1 MIRGFRQA
9 GFHDNAQ
16 MGKYDTL
23 NKEELVRLMEARDRR
38 EATRYGLV
46 WETTGIESEQA
57 LNADYVALDL
67 VPELCCGPPP
77 WRHLVIEGDNFDAL
91 RALRPGFSG
100 KVRCLA
106 TDPPYNTGNRD
117 FLYNDRFLDKD
128 DLWRHSK
135 WLEFMFKRLTLAR
148 DLLAEDGAA
157 LVHIGEEEV
166 HRLACLMDQV
176 FPNRKVGP
184 FVWRTRNGANDS
196 KEYFRSIDHEYI
208 LCYANAGFL
217 FGGKGKELADYGNP
231 DGDTR
236 GEWVSSDLT
245 KAHNFRERPGTYY
258 PIQNPDNNIWYPC
271 SPDRVWA
278 YAKDSKS
285 SKSEKL
291 RGETMAQLIDE
302 NKILWPQEPEP
313 VCYSARAELDEA
325 IAAGSAPKNLRSDL
339 PDLDF
344 WIGKNIG
351 RNTPRR
357 KKFKT
362 ELKRLTRPLSTWIVP
377 SADKDEVEEL
387 VNSEAE
393 SQYLTTQGT
402 SEGPA
407 LLRRILPGVSFPFPK
422 PLELMKSLIEQASD
436 MNSVILDVFA
446 GSGTVGHAVAELN
459 DGDGGNRRFVLVSN
473 TEASL
478 EEPGKNI
485 CRDVCALR
493 IRRILSG
500 YCYKGKSG
508 QIDVPGLGG
517 GFAYLRCRRVP
528 LGDLLELEHPAVW
541 TALQLRHLDG
551 IQPYD
556 ETAPFQWAEEGD
568 SALCY
573 VPRFRN
579 EDLNALRELVDAAG
593 SVVIYSWQPGML
605 RQHLRRP
612 LVTHEA
618 LPAGLSRPFGLR
630 H

>member
-9 GFHDNAQ
+9 GFHDNEA

-23 NKEELVRLMEARDRR
+23 NKEELVRLIEARDRR

-46 WETTGIESEQA
+46 WETTGIEGEQA

-67 VPELCCGPPP
+67 VPDLCCGPPP

-157 LVHIGEEEV
+157 FIHIDDNEVFNLGLLMNKVFGENN
-166 HRLACLMDQV
+166 
-176 FPNRKVGP
+176 FI
-184 FVWRTRNGANDS
+184 ANCIWQKRYSASNDH
-196 KEYFRSIDHEYI
+196 KTIAPLHEYVMAYRTSAMWQRRLLPRGGEKDAQYKFEDEKGI
-208 LCYANAGFL
+208 FRCSDYTCNKSSEERQNL
-217 FGGKGKELADYGNP
+217 F
-231 DGDTR
+231 
-236 GEWVSSDLT
+236 
-245 KAHNFRERPGTYY
+245 Y
-258 PIQNPDNNIWYPC
+258 PIHQPVTGEAVWPKKT
-271 SPDRVWA
+271 RVWA
-278 YAKDSKS
+278 YSQAEHQRHVEEELIYWGKDGKGKVPAFKRYKHTLKNDGVVPHTWWTFEEVGHNDEAKK
-285 SKSEKL
+285 EL
-291 RGETMAQLIDE
+291 MAILPEQARSFSTPKPTRLID
-302 NKILWPQEPEP
+302 
-313 VCYSARAELDEA
+313 
-325 IAAGSAPKNLRSDL
+325 
-339 PDLDF
+339 
-344 WIGKNIG
+344 
-351 RNTPRR
+351 
-357 KKFKT
+357 
-362 ELKRLTRPLSTWIVP
+362 
-377 SADKDEVEEL
+377 
-387 VNSEAE
+387 
-393 SQYLTTQGT
+393 
-402 SEGPA
+402 
-407 LLRRILPGVSFPFPK
+407 RILQIGCNATDIV
-422 PLELMKSLIEQASD
+422 
-436 MNSVILDVFA
+436 LDIFA
-446 GSGTVGHAVAELN
+446 GSGTTGHAVLKAN
-459 DGDGGNRRFVLVSN
+459 AADGGSRRFVMVSN
-473 TEASL
+473 SEATS
-478 EEPGKNI
+478 EEPDKNL
-485 CRDVCALR
+485 CRDVCAERLR
-493 IRRILSG
+493 RVAQG
-500 YCYKGKSG
+500 YTKADGTE
-508 QIDVPGLGG
+508 VPGLGG

-541 TALQLRHLDG
+541 TALQLRHLGG
-551 IQPYD
+551 ILPYD
-556 ETAPFQWAEEGD
+556 AAAPFQWAEEGD

-579 EDLNALRELVDAAG
+579 EDLKELRERVDAAG

>member
-1 MIRGFRQA
+1 MIARIRRA
-9 GFHDNAQ
+9 GFHDNEA

-23 NKEELVRLMEARDRR
+23 NKEELVRLIEARDRR

-46 WETTGIESEQA
+46 WETTGIEGEQA

-67 VPELCCGPPP
+67 VPDLCCGPPP

-157 LVHIGEEEV
+157 FIHIDDNEVFNLGLLMNKVFGENNFI
-166 HRLACLMDQV
+166 ANCIWQKV
-176 FPNRKVGP
+176 FAPKNTAKH
-184 FVWRTRNGANDS
+184 FSD
-196 KEYFRSIDHEYI
+196 DHEYV
-208 LCYANAGFL
+208 LCYANSS
-217 FGGKGKELADYGNP
+217 ELWRPNLLP
-231 DGDTR
+231 R
-236 GEWVSSDLT
+236 SSEASDRY
-245 KAHNFRERPGTYY
+245 K
-258 PIQNPDNNIWYPC
+258 NPDNDPRGPWTSGDLQARNSYSEGIYPITC
-271 SPDRVWA
+271 PSGRVIP
-278 YAKDSKS
+278 
-285 SKSEKL
+285 
-291 RGETMAQLIDE
+291 G
-302 NKILWPQEPEP
+302 PG
-313 VCYSARAELDEA
+313 
-325 IAAGSAPKNLRSDL
+325 AGSYWRVSKRRFDEWDNDGRIWWGKNGDGMPRVKRFLTDVREGIVPQTLWTHGEVGHTQDAKKEIL
-339 PDLDF
+339 EILDF
-344 WIGKNIG
+344 D
-351 RNTPRR
+351 RPQDVFSTP
-357 KKFKT
+357 KPV
-362 ELKRLTRPLSTWIVP
+362 RLL
-377 SADKDEVEEL
+377 D
-387 VNSEAE
+387 
-393 SQYLTTQGT
+393 
-402 SEGPA
+402 
-407 LLRRILPGVSFPFPK
+407 RILQIGCNATDV
-422 PLELMKSLIEQASD
+422 
-436 MNSVILDVFA
+436 VLDIFA
-446 GSGTVGHAVAELN
+446 GSGTTGHAVLKAN
-459 DGDGGNRRFVLVSN
+459 AADGGSRRFVMVSN
-473 TEASL
+473 SEATV
-478 EEPGKNI
+478 EEPAKNL
-485 CRDVCALR
+485 CRDVCAKRLR
-493 IRRILSG
+493 RVAQG
-500 YCYKGKSG
+500 YTKADGTE
-508 QIDVPGLGG
+508 VAGLGG

>member
-1 MIRGFRQA
+1 MIARIRRA
-9 GFHDNAQ
+9 GFHDNEA

-23 NKEELVRLMEARDRR
+23 NKEELVRLIEARDRR

-67 VPELCCGPPP
+67 IPELCCGPPP

-157 LVHIGEEEV
+157 FIHIDDNEVFNLGLLMNKVFGENNFIANCIWQKRYSRE
-166 HRLACLMDQV
+166 
-176 FPNRKVGP
+176 NREAIGD
-184 FVWRTRNGANDS
+184 A
-196 KEYFRSIDHEYI
+196 HEYI
-208 LCYANAGFL
+208 LIYAIDPDRFKKLRGKIPLDEKQAAVYKNPNKDLKGRWRGIPMTAQGYRPNQMYPITGPNGTVHVPPEGRCWSTIESEFLKLKDAGRIYWGKT
-217 FGGKGKELADYGNP
+217 GGSQPSTIRYLSEVEGLVPWTWWPHEEVGHTDESKKEIHTIMGKELAFSTP
-231 DGDTR
+231 KPTR
-236 GEWVSSDLT
+236 L
-245 KAHNFRERPGTYY
+245 
-258 PIQNPDNNIWYPC
+258 
-271 SPDRVWA
+271 
-278 YAKDSKS
+278 
-285 SKSEKL
+285 
-291 RGETMAQLIDE
+291 
-302 NKILWPQEPEP
+302 
-313 VCYSARAELDEA
+313 LD
-325 IAAGSAPKNLRSDL
+325 
-339 PDLDF
+339 
-344 WIGKNIG
+344 
-351 RNTPRR
+351 
-357 KKFKT
+357 
-362 ELKRLTRPLSTWIVP
+362 
-377 SADKDEVEEL
+377 
-387 VNSEAE
+387 
-393 SQYLTTQGT
+393 
-402 SEGPA
+402 
-407 LLRRILPGVSFPFPK
+407 RILQIGCNATDV
-422 PLELMKSLIEQASD
+422 
-436 MNSVILDVFA
+436 VLDIFA
-446 GSGTVGHAVAELN
+446 GSGTTGHAVLKAN
-459 DGDGGNRRFVLVSN
+459 AADGGSRRFVMVSN
-473 TEASL
+473 SEATA
-478 EEPGKNI
+478 EEPDKNL
-485 CRDVCALR
+485 CRYVCAERLR
-493 IRRILSG
+493 RVAQG
-500 YCYKGKSG
+500 YTKADGTE
-508 QIDVPGLGG
+508 VAGLGG

-551 IQPYD
+551 IQPYN
-556 ETAPFQWAEEGD
+556 EAAPFQWAEEGD

-579 EDLNALRELVDAAG
+579 DDLKALRERVDAAG